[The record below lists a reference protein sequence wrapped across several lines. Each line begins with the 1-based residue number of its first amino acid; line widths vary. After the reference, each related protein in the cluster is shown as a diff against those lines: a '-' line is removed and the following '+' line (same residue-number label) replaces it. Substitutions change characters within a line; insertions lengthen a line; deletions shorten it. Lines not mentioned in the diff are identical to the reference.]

1 MYNREEIL
9 EQCIEVIRKEKLT
22 FFNDLAIYIEPTM
35 ATLYEW
41 EFEKSEIL
49 KSELRKNKLASKK
62 KMRTKWEDSDNATLQ
77 IAAYKLI
84 AEKEEIEALTIN
96 KVDQRNTYPE
106 GVRIIIEEVPDDGSK
121 NQNDEGL

>member
-22 FFNDLAIYIEPTM
+22 FFNDLAIYVEPTM